1 MGELPTEDELNLK
14 KEAISLMQRYVA
26 MNINTPINT
35 VVLDNFII
43 LTSNYIDEEV
53 YIHPNEFDL
62 RLWEHAN
69 TMGQLLNVGHVYSLV
84 PYSSLNPDYVKF
96 RVSSYRGIYA
106 VEYHMKW
113 EDQVWKLS
121 CEQPIDFN
129 YAYSDEDS
137 LELAV
142 PSVNY
147 RQLNILLRRRLQRT
161 IERYR
166 QSPVTGRMYNHV
178 TENFR
183 IHGPGGSIQP
193 TFDELDLN
201 LRLSD
206 VKHVTYS
213 DYEMVGDIP
222 KVRQTIETRSGDI
235 RLYHYHFT
243 PLSSNHMRITD
254 EFCDGEHIT
263 SKSYGNLN
271 ILRYGYGSSSFGPP
285 TTTIPSLEIYEP
297 AKIGVKRKPEEYT
310 IFENL
315 YKRYIEITPQANHYE
330 MMTMVFYFF
339 TIDSRMI
346 FVETAEDIAEHA
358 RTMGQLLR
366 PGIIDTFQKLSENSF
381 KFRVTS
387 YRVHFA
393 VEFGM
398 IRVDG
403 VWLLSHEQKVS
414 PKPSNY
420 AYVKKLQAP
429 SKSLKQNMDPA
440 WQQSLRDAVVAYQMI
455 DQKEKID
462 PKERIT
468 ENFQLHGPGGIIRPT
483 EDELV
488 EHIKLS
494 NIKTMDVFECRFL
507 EDGRAQIS
515 ATIKTFSSIKR
526 GCHYNLVI
534 DGENIRVDEEFNDGE
549 HIIDPKNVRLNI
561 LRYGYGFLSL
571 EINEPTTSRNGGYLQ
586 RERGV
591 SNSIVPQNEKPKPEE
606 YTIFENL
613 YKRYI
618 EITPQAN
625 RFEIMHM
632 GFYSLTIDFRMIF
645 LEYGETGEDIAN
657 HAITMGQLLRPGIIV
672 KFETSSENRCK
683 FRVTSYRAHFAVEYT
698 MININGIWLLSE
710 ERQISRGSSN
720 FDNVRKLPTPA
731 QSLQQSID
739 SDLRRSLEEAV
750 VAYRSLEKENMY
762 DYVTKKFLLHGPGGT
777 IQPTQ
782 DELVEHI
789 KLSKIKSL
797 DYIEYRFLEDGR
809 AQISATIKTF
819 TSIKRGCHYNL
830 VIDGEKIRVDE
841 EFNDG
846 EHINNPINVRLNI
859 LRNGNMVGYV

>member
-1 MGELPTEDELNLK
+1 
-14 KEAISLMQRYVA
+14 MQRYVA

-129 YAYSDEDS
+129 YAYSNEDS

-213 DYEMVGDIP
+213 DYEMIGDIP

-315 YKRYIEITPQANHYE
+315 YKRYIEITPQANRYE

-339 TIDSRMI
+339 TIDS
-346 FVETAEDIAEHA
+346 H
-358 RTMGQLLR
+358 
-366 PGIIDTFQKLSENSF
+366 
-381 KFRVTS
+381 
-387 YRVHFA
+387 
-393 VEFGM
+393 
-398 IRVDG
+398 
-403 VWLLSHEQKVS
+403 
-414 PKPSNY
+414 
-420 AYVKKLQAP
+420 
-429 SKSLKQNMDPA
+429 
-440 WQQSLRDAVVAYQMI
+440 AVVAYQMI

-515 ATIKTFSSIKR
+515 ATIKTFTSIKR

-561 LRYGYGFLSL
+561 LRYGY
-571 EINEPTTSRNGGYLQ
+571 
-586 RERGV
+586 GV

-657 HAITMGQLLRPGIIV
+657 HARTMGQLLRPGTIV

-698 MININGIWLLSE
+698 MININGIWLFP
-710 ERQISRGSSN
+710 N
-720 FDNVRKLPTPA
+720 
-731 QSLQQSID
+731 
-739 SDLRRSLEEAV
+739 
-750 VAYRSLEKENMY
+750 
-762 DYVTKKFLLHGPGGT
+762 
-777 IQPTQ
+777 
-782 DELVEHI
+782 
-789 KLSKIKSL
+789 
-797 DYIEYRFLEDGR
+797 
-809 AQISATIKTF
+809 
-819 TSIKRGCHYNL
+819 
-830 VIDGEKIRVDE
+830 
-841 EFNDG
+841 
-846 EHINNPINVRLNI
+846 
-859 LRNGNMVGYV
+859 